1 MKKFFATFVMMMVC
15 VLSVMATDV
24 YKVRFVKIG
33 TGDRGTEV
41 ICEGSKTFYAPLR
54 DFQLRSFFNTLRA
67 GDIVEVEEYENKIL
81 GIRKIGHETPN
92 TMTNGVI
99 VDNANNYGGYYGGG
113 YYGGGYASVE
123 TKNVGVGY
131 DPYAGIHVRVNGTY
145 VNLPIRFKN
154 KRANNS
160 GNYTVE
166 NNGGMVTANPATRPA
181 VKTVKTVKASDL
193 YGYSNQTVRTSSTV
207 STSSVSAPAKAKK
220 VSRTTGCG
228 YDLSSLAGM

>member
-15 VLSVMATDV
+15 VLSVMATETF
-24 YKVRFVKIG
+24 KVKYVKIG
-33 TGDRGTEV
+33 SYTRGTEV
-41 ICEGSKTFYAPLR
+41 ICESGKCFYSVGQR
-54 DFQLRSFFNTLRA
+54 QFTSFFNSLRA
-67 GDIVEVEEYENKIL
+67 GDIVEVEEYENRIL
-81 GIRKIGHETPN
+81 AIRKIGHEAPSG
-92 TMTNGVI
+92 MTNGVI
-99 VDNANNYGGYYGGG
+99 VDNADNYGGYYGGG

-131 DPYAGIHVRVNGTY
+131 DPYTGVHVRVNGTY

-193 YGYSNQTVRTSSTV
+193 YGYSNRTVRTSSTV